1 MKTIINFSLGTFM
14 ALAVLVSEVQAAT
27 SERLLTIALKGFDQ
41 FVDQRTGDDVAIPF
55 RLTTR
60 DLLFQITDATGTNVD
75 GGLLIAIDSLDDPD
89 APTRIVAR
97 TRDVQL
103 DVSDFFT
110 ITQGEFVRTVKF
122 SRNIF
127 RGATYYAIDQ
137 FQFSAV
143 FSTHGDTNGIDLLLQ
158 GFSKETQRV
167 QTKKIGGVRQV
178 VTSSTLKSK
187 GNGDLLDFVSTNRFV
202 SPFEGTVRFG
212 SARFYP

>member
-1 MKTIINFSLGTFM
+1 MKTIINFSLGTFI
-14 ALAVLVSEVQAAT
+14 ALAVLVSDVQAAT

-55 RLTTR
+55 RLTTK

-75 GGLLIAIDSLDDPD
+75 GAVLIAIDSLDDPN
-89 APTRIVAR
+89 AVTRIVAR
-97 TRDVQL
+97 TSDFQL
-103 DVSDFFT
+103 DVSDFFS
-110 ITQGEFVRTVKF
+110 ITQGESVRTVKF
-122 SRNIF
+122 SGNIF

-143 FSTHGDTNGIDLLLQ
+143 FSTPGDTNGIDLLLQ

-167 QTKKIGGVRQV
+167 QTRKIGGVRQV
-178 VTSSTLKSK
+178 VTSSTLNST

-202 SPFEGTVRFG
+202 SPFEGAVRFG

>member
-1 MKTIINFSLGTFM
+1 M

-55 RLTTR
+55 RLTTK
-60 DLLFQITDATGTNVD
+60 DILFQITDATGTNVD
-75 GGLLIAIDSLDDPD
+75 GAVLIAIDSLDDPNI
-89 APTRIVAR
+89 PTRIVAR
-97 TRDVQL
+97 TRFLQL
-103 DVSDFFT
+103 DVSDFFS

-122 SRNIF
+122 SGNIF

-137 FQFSAV
+137 FQFTSV
-143 FSTHGDTNGIDLLLQ
+143 FSTPGDTNGIDLLLQ

-167 QTKKIGGVRQV
+167 QTKTIGGFRQV
-178 VTSSTLKSK
+178 VTSSTLQSK
-187 GNGDLLDFVSTNRFV
+187 GNGDLLDFVSTDRFV